1 MRQLLQSL
9 RSRTVIRTAAII
21 CVGFWLTSTAYL
33 AWAYTVMKLV
43 SPRAADAVS
52 LVAAYLFQAAGIG
65 LFELFLRTNPSRIRQ
80 ATYAALLAHLL
91 CLIPAVLAVSLRN
104 VLLFGLPMNL
114 LCGWISGYYLYRLTA
129 GTAAGIRAV
138 TLGSGYGMS
147 ILFLWL
153 LSLSG
158 NDHAGNSVRA
168 LWICLLLTLAMILL
182 TARAVPVSP
191 DMMKAEHSGPD
202 MVKTEH
208 SGLDMVKAEHSGQDM
223 MKAEYSG
230 HDMMKA
236 ELSDPAG
243 SGLFLSKELPLRS
256 ILLSAGSLVL
266 IFSIVNSC
274 GFGFPSA
281 DLNAGVSLEFSRLFY
296 AAGLIIAGIVHDTNR
311 RYGAVCALSALV
323 IPFIMLALKGESVSL
338 MIFWALSYF
347 AFGFYSVFRMI
358 LFSDISG
365 QKNLLW
371 LSGFGLL
378 IGRIGDAVGEAVH
391 LLCLNRLPLL
401 VLITAILFIAAVVL
415 FLRVYRILYLPEN
428 RREPSERERFNAFSA
443 QHDLSARERE
453 VLRLLLQE
461 KSSSEIAQTLSVS
474 ESTVK
479 FHIHNLLQKTGCK
492 NRVALLSEY
501 ATRT

>member
-202 MVKTEH
+202 MVKTE
-208 SGLDMVKAEHSGQDM
+208 
-223 MKAEYSG
+223 YSG

-243 SGLFLSKELPLRS
+243 SGLCLSKELPLRS

-443 QHDLSARERE
+443 QHDLSAGERE

>member
-1 MRQLLQSL
+1 MRQLLRSL
-9 RSRTVIRTAAII
+9 RSRTVIRTASII

-114 LCGWISGYYLYRLTA
+114 LCGWISGYYLYKLTA

-138 TLGSGYGMS
+138 TLGSGYGVS

-153 LSLSG
+153 LSLLG
-158 NDHAGNSVRA
+158 NDHSGNSVRA
-168 LWICLLLTLAMILL
+168 LWICLLLTLVMILL
-182 TARAVPVSP
+182 TAHAVPVSP
-191 DMMKAEHSGPD
+191 DMLE
-202 MVKTEH
+202 
-208 SGLDMVKAEHSGQDM
+208 AEHSGQDM
-223 MKAEYSG
+223 MKAELSG
-230 HDMMKA
+230 
-236 ELSDPAG
+236 PAG
-243 SGLFLSKELPLRS
+243 SGLVLSKELPLRS
-256 ILLSAGSLVL
+256 ILLSAGFLVL

-281 DLNAGVSLEFSRLFY
+281 DLNAGISLEFSRLFY
-296 AAGLIIAGIVHDTNR
+296 AAGLIIAGIVHDMNR

-358 LFSDISG
+358 LFSDIAG

-378 IGRIGDAVGEAVH
+378 IGRIGDAAGETLH

-401 VLITAILFIAAVVL
+401 VLISAILFIAAVVL